1 MADEIPGSPEP
12 ESKKS
17 RRAKKPCVLCVD
29 DEPYILEGMQL
40 NLRRHYRVTIANG
53 GREALKLIDRATEPF
68 AIIISDM
75 RMPEMD
81 GATFLAMSKKTSPN
95 STRILLTG
103 HADLQA
109 AIKAVNEG
117 GIFAYLSKPCPANE
131 LLTTFEEAYEQY
143 QLISAERETIEETLW
158 ASVNMLTEVLGLVNE
173 QAFGRTEAVRGVILH
188 LAKKLGLP
196 NVYEFEIAAMLS
208 QIGCVTLPTELLA
221 RIDTRQNLTP
231 EDRKLFLEH
240 PKLAQKLIE
249 RIPRLEDIAVMV
261 GNQLRSYGE
270 TPPTTPIHQENRRLT
285 GANLLRIS
293 IDLCRLTASGMNREK
308 ALEAM
313 AVRPGNYD
321 PRMLEVLSEVRV
333 QRPDF
338 AAKAAM
344 VHELDESMVADQDIV
359 TKTGLLVIRQ
369 GRDINQVVLE
379 RLKQFHRGVGIAEP
393 IRVLVRH

>member
-1 MADEIPGSPEP
+1 MADEKQQPKPTTGT
-12 ESKKS
+12 KS
-17 RRAKKPCVLCVD
+17 RRPKKPCVLCVD

-131 LLTTFEEAYEQY
+131 LLATFEQAYEQY

-158 ASVNMLTEVLGLVNE
+158 ASVNMLTEVLGLVND
-173 QAFGRTEAVRGVILH
+173 QAFGRTESVREVVLH
-188 LAKKLGLP
+188 LAQKLGLP

-208 QIGCVTLPTELLA
+208 QIGCVTLPTELLK
-221 RIDTRQNLTP
+221 RIDTRQELSAN
-231 EDRKLFLEH
+231 ERKLFLEH

-261 GNQLRSYGE
+261 GNQLRAYGAK
-270 TPPTTPIHQENRRLT
+270 PPTAAIHQENRRLT

-313 AVRPGNYD
+313 SVRPGNYD
-321 PRMLEVLSEVRV
+321 PRMLQVLSEIRI
-333 QRPDF
+333 QRPEF
-338 AAKAAM
+338 VAQA
-344 VHELDESMVADQDIV
+344 VLTHELDETMVADQDIM
-359 TKTGLLVIRQ
+359 TKTGLLVIRK
-369 GRDINQVVLE
+369 GRDINPVVLE

-393 IRVLVRH
+393 IRVLIPH